1 MQVIDILYLYIGLR
15 AAQHLV
21 ERYLAFTNRRF
32 YSNQQ
37 RLANAARI
45 LEISPTDLSKTIDY
59 TEDKYRFGAL
69 SSWIELPITL
79 AFIYF
84 GGLGLIEVLAG
95 NISATFSDSSLSTGV
110 IFFLAIAI
118 LSSLFSLPFELYNTF
133 QIEEKHGFNRQ
144 TVKVFFLDKLKGL
157 LIGALLGIPLLSA
170 LLWVMEKSGHL
181 WWVYAWVLLFS
192 FSLLAVWIYP
202 TVLAPLFNKFTPLD
216 EGELKIKIEDLAKRV
231 SFQADGISIMDASKR
246 SSHGNAYFTGVFGKK
261 KIVLFDT
268 LVKAMNVDEITAVL
282 AHELGH
288 FKLNHIR
295 IGLIRSFFSTGLMF
309 YGMSLMMPYEKLY
322 TSLGLN
328 GPSSYGALTVFSLW
342 FGLGSFLFQPL
353 ASYLSRRNEFAAD
366 AFALKYIPKRNLLG
380 DALLKLREKSNL
392 MPISHPLYSR
402 FYHSH
407 PPLIERLSAMN
418 YRKLSDN

>member
-1 MQVIDILYLYIGLR
+1 M
-15 AAQHLV
+15 
-21 ERYLAFTNRRF
+21 
-32 YSNQQ
+32 
-37 RLANAARI
+37 
-45 LEISPTDLSKTIDY
+45 
-59 TEDKYRFGAL
+59 
-69 SSWIELPITL
+69 
-79 AFIYF
+79 
-84 GGLGLIEVLAG
+84 
-95 NISATFSDSSLSTGV
+95 
-110 IFFLAIAI
+110 
-118 LSSLFSLPFELYNTF
+118 
-133 QIEEKHGFNRQ
+133 
-144 TVKVFFLDKLKGL
+144 
-157 LIGALLGIPLLSA
+157 
-170 LLWVMEKSGHL
+170 
-181 WWVYAWVLLFS
+181 VYAWLLLFS
-192 FSLLAVWIYP
+192 FSLFAVWIYP

-216 EGELKIKIEDLAKRV
+216 NGELKVKIEDLAKRV
-231 SFQADGISIMDASKR
+231 AFQADGVSIMDASKR

-328 GPSSYGALTVFSLW
+328 GTSSYGALIVFSLW
-342 FGLGSFLFQPL
+342 FGLVSFLFQPFS
-353 ASYLSRRNEFAAD
+353 SYLSRKNEFAAD
-366 AFALKYIPKRNLLG
+366 AFALQHIPKRNLLG

-392 MPISHPLYSR
+392 MPISHPLFSR

-418 YRKLSDN
+418 YNQASNSQKGE